1 MTSVNPGLP
10 VVTNPATIATSM
22 ITNLERD
29 QSSIAALETEVS
41 TGFAV
46 NTPADSPGEAA
57 NIVSLQASITRA
69 SQYQT
74 NAQDGIGWLN
84 TANST
89 MNSVIGLLQQV
100 RSVVLGI
107 SSADLSQG
115 QAGLNAVADQVTS
128 SLQELVGL
136 ANTQY
141 AGQAI
146 FSGTGNP
153 HAAYDPAGNYLG
165 AGNPPVRTVAPGT
178 QVPISATGPQVFGT
192 GATGLLSSVPGNLG
206 VLAQIVSD
214 LQTGT
219 PASVQAAQTTDLA
232 NLDTATTQVET
243 QAAVLGGA
251 QQSMQAYSE
260 QATNTTNSLT
270 QQLSSVSDVNM
281 AQALTNLQLQQSAY
295 QSALYATSQL
305 KTDSIVQYL

>member
-1 MTSVNPGLP
+1 VTSVNPGLP

-153 HAAYDPAGNYLG
+153 HAAYDPAACVLVG
-165 AGNPPVRTVAPGT
+165 AFDAARFGVGALFIVRIVWRVLFGEVRWTTPSGRQYT
-178 QVPISATGPQVFGT
+178 TEPTRYPI
-192 GATGLLSSVPGNLG
+192 
-206 VLAQIVSD
+206 
-214 LQTGT
+214 
-219 PASVQAAQTTDLA
+219 
-232 NLDTATTQVET
+232 
-243 QAAVLGGA
+243 
-251 QQSMQAYSE
+251 
-260 QATNTTNSLT
+260 
-270 QQLSSVSDVNM
+270 
-281 AQALTNLQLQQSAY
+281 
-295 QSALYATSQL
+295 
-305 KTDSIVQYL
+305 